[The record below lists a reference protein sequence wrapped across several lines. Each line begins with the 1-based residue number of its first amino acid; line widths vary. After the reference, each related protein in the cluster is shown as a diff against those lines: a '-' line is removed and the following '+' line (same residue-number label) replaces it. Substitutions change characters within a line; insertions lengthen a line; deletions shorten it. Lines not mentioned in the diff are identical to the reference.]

1 MKISL
6 SEAFTFLLSAKQRN
20 FYARVLSA
28 LTRVEKRGLGTVAVG
43 INRDGKYILYYDPEF
58 LEKLHFQELVL
69 TLEHEVYHLILG
81 HIPRYLDIIS
91 GLVIEEEKRKFQAAM
106 NISADC
112 AANELMRAE
121 PKFDE
126 HYGVWFYGSEATDG
140 REFIIPETFGL
151 KRLKPFEI
159 YLFQMI
165 AKMKKETKEFMEGC
179 KLELYTLPMPG
190 AGQGQSQGGGKPQQ
204 QPGQGQ
210 QQQGQGQG
218 QGSSDQQGQQNQ
230 TPEAIVGAYFNGATG
245 GSHQFW
251 EQGLGEKHTN
261 PEEMQGL
268 ADKLRQEGENL
279 IRTAVKEQIKSRGT
293 IPAGLKEFIE
303 KLLAQPTIPW
313 PRLLRTICTRTQQSK
328 RQRGMRRPSRRLYGV
343 PGILPFPG
351 QTRDFK
357 FTIAFAV
364 DTSGSMSTNDLS
376 IALRELLNIVKTE
389 QDVKLMVMYC
399 DADLHITYK
408 VEKEDDV
415 DFNIRGR
422 GGTDFNPPFIKVRE
436 LLKGDNAPDILVYAT
451 DGYAPAP
458 EPENRVPIPVVWLI
472 TPSGT
477 EPSPDYGIH
486 IRMEPF

>member
-43 INRDGKYILYYDPEF
+43 INSDGKYILYYDPEF

-106 NISADC
+106 NVSADC
-112 AANELMRAE
+112 ATNELMRSE
-121 PKFDE
+121 PKFDDN
-126 HYGVWFYGSEATDG
+126 YGRWFYGSEATEG
-140 REFIIPETFGL
+140 RSFVIPETFGL
-151 KRLKPFEI
+151 KKLQPFEI

-165 AKMKKETKEFMEGC
+165 AKMKKKTQEFMEGC
-179 KLELYTLPMPG
+179 SLDLYSLPMPG
-190 AGQGQSQGGGKPQQ
+190 AGQGQGKGDQQSQGPPQPGEGSGGGGQDDQQ
-204 QPGQGQ
+204 QDPSEGK
-210 QQQGQGQG
+210 
-218 QGSSDQQGQQNQ
+218 
-230 TPEAIVGAYFNGATG
+230 TPEAIVGTYFNGKTN

-251 EQGLGEKHTN
+251 TQGLGEKS
-261 PEEMQGL
+261 PDSEEMQGL
-268 ADKLRQEGENL
+268 ADKLRQEGQNI
-279 IRTAVKEQIKSRGT
+279 IRTAVREQVKSRGT
-293 IPAGLKEFIE
+293 LPAGMKEYIE
-303 KLLAQPTIPW
+303 KLLAVPVIPW
-313 PRLLRTICTRTQQSK
+313 PRLLRALCTRTQQSK
-328 RQRGMRRPSRRLYGV
+328 RERGMRRPSRRLHGV

-364 DTSGSMSTNDLS
+364 DTSGSMSTDDLVL
-376 IALRELLNIVKTE
+376 ALRELLNIVKTE
-389 QDVKLMVMYC
+389 SDVKLMVMYC
-399 DADLHITYK
+399 DAALHITYK

-415 DFNIRGR
+415 DFGIRGR

-436 LLKGDNAPDILVYAT
+436 LLKGDNAPDILIYAT

-458 EPENRVPIPVVWLI
+458 HPDNRVPIPVIWLI
-472 TPSGT
+472 SPNGVV
-477 EPSPDYGIH
+477 PSPDYGISL
-486 IRMEPF
+486 RMEPF